1 MPRTLQHVSHSA
13 AFWRHV
19 RLASVIVTMILLHY
33 LIRLGIL
40 FFPGVVCVWLFDMI
54 WPEIAF
60 LFLLFL
66 SRIASFLRID
76 HV

>member
-1 MPRTLQHVSHSA
+1 M
-13 AFWRHV
+13 
-19 RLASVIVTMILLHY
+19 IVTMILLHY

-66 SRIASFLRID
+66 SQIASFLRID